1 MWPEGTITDI
11 LNKTYFELQGKQ
23 NIKIKHLQSI
33 QIFQFSANQTEVPLI
48 LAFSMLQ
55 DQ

>member
-11 LNKTYFELQGKQ
+11 LNRTNFELQGKQ
-23 NIKIKHLQSI
+23 NIKIKHLRSI
-33 QIFQFSANQTEVPLI
+33 QIFSFSANQRVPLI

-55 DQ
+55 NQ

>member
-11 LNKTYFELQGKQ
+11 LNRTYFELQGKQ
-23 NIKIKHLQSI
+23 NIKIKYLRSI
-33 QIFQFSANQTEVPLI
+33 QISANQRVPLI

-55 DQ
+55 NQ